1 MKNLKFYLR
10 SAPFTTSFKIPGEIS
25 VGDTFQTV
33 VKKYKD
39 YDTQLFI
46 GNTYAFYK
54 VAEVTKKSQYSF
66 DTTCYTSRQLYFD
79 SRGIIMIEGMSTQ
92 NITLDSSNNDI
103 TNLQVITNELYT
115 ITGTNEFDGIKGR
128 YSPQTIAPHF
138 YEATIDYIINDTTNV
153 TINNDDNKLYYMLLL
168 VLIILVAIYMIY
180 KLNKT

>member
-10 SAPFTTSFKIPGEIS
+10 SAPFTTSFKITGEIS

-33 VKKYKD
+33 VRKYKD

-66 DTTCYTSRQLYFD
+66 ETTCYTSRQLVFD

-92 NITLDSSNNDI
+92 IITLDTDYSINE
-103 TNLQVITNELYT
+103 LHVIKNELYT
-115 ITGTNEFDGIKGR
+115 ITGTNDFDGIKGS
-128 YSPQTIAPHF
+128 YNPKSISPHF